1 VCVALEVLV
10 LTGQDWFAGPL
21 GIGGALAVPIIT
33 GLFPMLLIVAAHRKG
48 EYVPASVVRLFG
60 HPVVVVTLITL
71 FVVVVAVHGLFIWEG
86 ALERVAAIVV
96 ALAMVAVA
104 LWSWRRRAFRRRA
117 VVELR
122 RDRRTDRTTVSVK
135 AAGRSVL
142 FEAAVDGVDGVGGE
156 HASAVVP
163 AGPWHELRIWPHE
176 VSSDG
181 WSSRLAADVAI
192 DRQPVAGSRG
202 NWDIVVPTDGAA
214 MTVQFILP
222 EATGA

>member
-1 VCVALEVLV
+1 
-10 LTGQDWFAGPL
+10 
-21 GIGGALAVPIIT
+21 
-33 GLFPMLLIVAAHRKG
+33 
-48 EYVPASVVRLFG
+48 
-60 HPVVVVTLITL
+60 
-71 FVVVVAVHGLFIWEG
+71 
-86 ALERVAAIVV
+86 
-96 ALAMVAVA
+96 
-104 LWSWRRRAFRRRA
+104 
-117 VVELR
+117 
-122 RDRRTDRTTVSVK
+122 
-135 AAGRSVL
+135 VL